1 MPFNVLDA
9 ISVDER
15 LNFAQNFAV
24 ARPTVLDTI
33 FPDIK
38 TQHFKAEYY
47 RLMQGQNLPT
57 PAFVHALDTEAHIGT
72 RPTFE
77 KVLTEKLFIKEKINQ
92 SERLQMY
99 ITNGV
104 PDDDG
109 LIKWVFD
116 DMGRLS
122 ESVVTRTKIAK
133 AQALCRGE
141 MRIKENNLDMIIDF
155 GIPADHKISFG
166 DWSDPEYDIFTDIQ
180 SAVNVLDGE
189 GKAPNRMITSKT
201 QILRMRRN
209 KSIQMAIKGNLNFGQ
224 LVKIEELQN
233 MLQEEFGVY
242 AVSCDEKF
250 SFVKADGNKEN
261 KRYFDENKVTFYTA
275 DVSGRAGTGLWG
287 PTPEETEYAA
297 FMEALQKMYV
307 TVTMWATKDPVA
319 KWTKAS
325 GMFIPVMPDV
335 YGMVIATVVTGSGTL
350 GTLTVNSIAGTA
362 TGDTK
367 VTVSPAKASGNSYKY
382 KVGAST
388 NAVTYGQNVQT
399 WTAWDGSADIT
410 AATGQVITIV
420 ECDSSYKAVKAGN
433 ATVTAKA

>member
-92 SERLQMY
+92 SEQLQMY

-109 LIKWVFD
+109 LIKWVLD

-133 AQALCRGE
+133 GNLMSTGI
-141 MRIKENNLDMIIDF
+141 MKIKENNLDMVIDF
-155 GIPADHKISFG
+155 GIPADQKIVFG
-166 DWSDPEYDIFTDIQ
+166 DWSDPEYDIFSDIQ
-180 SAVNVLDGE
+180 RAIKILKDQ
-189 GKAPNRMITSKT
+189 GKIANRMLTSDT
-201 QILRMRRN
+201 QIQRMRKN
-209 KSIQMAIKGNLNFGQ
+209 KSMQIAIYGAINVGKLVTMA
-224 LVKIEELQN
+224 ELQR
-233 MLQEEFGVY
+233 MLQEEFKLQVI
-242 AVSCDEKF
+242 SCDEMFAYIK
-250 SFVKADGNKEN
+250 SDGSKAN
-261 KRYFDENKVTFYTA
+261 KRYFDEDKATFYTA
-275 DVSGRAGTGLWG
+275 DVSGSAGIGLWG
-287 PTPEETEYAA
+287 PTPEESEYAA
-297 FMEALQKMYV
+297 FQAAFEKMFV
-307 TVTMWATKDPVA
+307 TVTMWSTQDPVA

-325 GMFIPVMPDV
+325 GMFIPVLPDP
-335 YGMVIATVVTGSGTL
+335 YGMVIATVVTVSGTL

-367 VTVSPAKASGNSYKY
+367 VTISPAKSSGNSYKY
-382 KVGAST
+382 KVGTSANT
-388 NAVTYGQNVQT
+388 VTYGQNVQT
-399 WTAWDGSADIT
+399 WVAWDGIADIT

>member
-15 LNFAQNFAV
+15 LSFAQNFAV

-92 SERLQMY
+92 SEQLQMY

-122 ESVVTRTKIAK
+122 DSVVTRTKIAK
-133 AQALCRGE
+133 GNLMSTGI
-141 MRIKENNLDMIIDF
+141 MKIKENNLDMTIDF
-155 GIPADHKISFG
+155 GIPAEQKINFG
-166 DWSDPEYDIFTDIQ
+166 DWSDPEYDIFSDIQ
-180 SAVNVLDGE
+180 KAVKILKDQ
-189 GKAPNRMITSKT
+189 GKIANRMLTSDT
-201 QILRMRRN
+201 QVQRMRKN
-209 KSIQMAIKGNLNFGQ
+209 KSMQIAIYGSTNVGKLVTMA
-224 LVKIEELQN
+224 ELQR
-233 MLQEEFGVY
+233 MLQEEFKLQVI
-242 AVSCDEKF
+242 SCDEMF
-250 SFVKADGNKEN
+250 AYVKSNGTKAN
-261 KRYFDENKVTFYTA
+261 KRYFDEDKVTFYTA
-275 DVSGRAGTGLWG
+275 DVSGSAGIGLWG
-287 PTPEETEYAA
+287 PTPEEAEYAA
-297 FMEALQKMYV
+297 FQEALEKMFV
-307 TVTMWATKDPVA
+307 TVTMWSTKDPVA

-325 GMFIPVMPDV
+325 GMFIPVLPDP
-335 YGMVIATVVTGSGTL
+335 YGIVIATVLAGSGTL
-350 GTLTVNSIAGTA
+350 GTLTVNSVAGTA
-362 TGDTK
+362 SGDTK
-367 VTVSPAKASGNSYKY
+367 VTVSPTKASGNLYKY
-382 KVGAST
+382 KIADAATTVI
-388 NAVTYGQNVQT
+388 YGQNVQT
-399 WTAWDGSADIT
+399 WSAWDGSADIT
-410 AATGQVITIV
+410 ATTGKVITIV
-420 ECDSSYKAVKAGN
+420 ECDSTYKAIKAGN
-433 ATVTAKA
+433 VTVTAKA

>member
-9 ISVDER
+9 ISVEER

-92 SERLQMY
+92 SEQLQMY

-116 DMGRLS
+116 DMGRLA

-133 AQALCRGE
+133 GQLMSRGI
-141 MRIKENNLDMIIDF
+141 MKIKENNLDMVIDF
-155 GIPADHKISFG
+155 GIPDEQKMTFG
-166 DWSDPEYDIFTDIQ
+166 DWSDPEYDIFSDIQ
-180 SAVNVLDGE
+180 RAIKILKDQ
-189 GKAPNRMITSKT
+189 GKIANRMLTSDT
-201 QILRMRRN
+201 QVQRMRKN
-209 KSIQMAIKGNLNFGQ
+209 KSMQIAIYGAINVGK
-224 LVKIEELQN
+224 LVTLAELQR
-233 MLQEEFGVY
+233 MLQEEFGVQFVTCDQMFAY
-242 AVSCDEKF
+242 IKSNGSRVSQ
-250 SFVKADGNKEN
+250 
-261 KRYFDENKVTFYTA
+261 RYFDEDKVTFYTA
-275 DVSGRAGTGLWG
+275 GISGDVGIGLWG
-287 PTPEETEYAA
+287 PTPEEAEYTA
-297 FMEALQKMYV
+297 FLEALEKMFV
-307 TVTMWATKDPVA
+307 TVTMWSTQDPVA

-325 GMFIPVMPDV
+325 GMFIPVLPDP
-335 YGMVIATVVTGSGTL
+335 YGIVIATVVTSSGTL
-350 GTLTVNSIAGTA
+350 GTLTVDSIAGTA

-367 VTVSPAKASGNSYKY
+367 VTVSPAKASGNAYKY
-382 KVGAST
+382 KVGDSAT
-388 NAVTYGQNVQT
+388 AVTYGQNVQT

-410 AATGQVITIV
+410 AATGKVITIV

>member
-1 MPFNVLDA
+1 MPFNLLEA
-9 ISVDER
+9 ISVEER

-92 SERLQMY
+92 SEQLQMY

-122 ESVVTRTKIAK
+122 DSVVTRTKIAK
-133 AQALCRGE
+133 GNLMSTGI
-141 MRIKENNLDMIIDF
+141 MKIKENNLDMTIDF
-155 GIPADHKISFG
+155 GIPAEQKINFG
-166 DWSDPEYDIFTDIQ
+166 DWSDPEYDIFSDIQ
-180 SAVNVLDGE
+180 KAVKILKDQ
-189 GKAPNRMITSKT
+189 GKIANRMLTSDT
-201 QILRMRRN
+201 QVQRMRKN
-209 KSIQMAIKGNLNFGQ
+209 KSMQIAIYGSTNVGKLVTMA
-224 LVKIEELQN
+224 ELQR
-233 MLQEEFGVY
+233 MLQEEFKLQVI
-242 AVSCDEKF
+242 SCDEMF
-250 SFVKADGNKEN
+250 AYVNSSGTKAN
-261 KRYFDENKVTFYTA
+261 KRYFDEDKATFYTA
-275 DVSGRAGTGLWG
+275 DISGSAGIGLWG
-287 PTPEETEYAA
+287 PTPEEAEYSA
-297 FMEALQKMYV
+297 FQEALEKMFV
-307 TVTMWATKDPVA
+307 TVTMWSTKDPVA

-325 GMFIPVMPDV
+325 GMFIPVLPDP
-335 YGMVIATVVTGSGTL
+335 YGIVIATVLTDSGTL
-350 GTLTVNSIAGTA
+350 GTLTVNSVAGTA
-362 TGDTK
+362 SGDTK
-367 VTVSPAKASGNSYKY
+367 VTVSPVKASGNLYKY
-382 KVGAST
+382 KIADATTTVI
-388 NAVTYGQNVQT
+388 YGQNVQT
-399 WTAWDGSADIT
+399 WSAWDGSADIT
-410 AATGQVITIV
+410 ATTGKVITIV
-420 ECDSSYKAVKAGN
+420 ECDSTYKAIKAGN

>member
-15 LNFAQNFAV
+15 LNFAQNFSV

-92 SERLQMY
+92 SEQLQMY
-99 ITNGV
+99 INNGV

-109 LIKWVFD
+109 LIKWVLD

-133 AQALCRGE
+133 GNLMSTGI
-141 MRIKENNLDMIIDF
+141 MKIKENNLDMVIDF
-155 GIPADHKISFG
+155 GIPAEQKVAFG
-166 DWSDPEYDIFTDIQ
+166 DWSDPEYDIFSDIQ
-180 SAVNVLDGE
+180 RAIKILKDQ
-189 GKAPNRMITSKT
+189 GKIANRMLTSDT
-201 QILRMRRN
+201 QVQRMRKN
-209 KSIQMAIKGNLNFGQ
+209 KSMQIAIYGATNVGKLVTMA
-224 LVKIEELQN
+224 ELQR
-233 MLQEEFGVY
+233 MLQEEFKLQVI
-242 AVSCDEKF
+242 SCDEMFAYIK
-250 SFVKADGNKEN
+250 SNGSKAN
-261 KRYFDENKVTFYTA
+261 KRYFDEDKVTFYTA
-275 DVSGRAGTGLWG
+275 DVSGSAGIGLWG
-287 PTPEETEYAA
+287 PTPEESEYAA
-297 FMEALQKMYV
+297 FQAAFEKMFV
-307 TVTMWATKDPVA
+307 TVTMWSTQDPVA

-325 GMFIPVMPDV
+325 GMFIPVLPDP
-335 YGMVIATVVTGSGTL
+335 YGMVIATVVTGFGTL

-367 VTVSPAKASGNSYKY
+367 VTISPAKSSGNSYKY
-382 KVGAST
+382 KVGTSANTVS
-388 NAVTYGQNVQT
+388 YGQNVQT
-399 WTAWDGSADIT
+399 WVAWDGSADIT

>member
-1 MPFNVLDA
+1 MPFNVLDS
-9 ISVDER
+9 ISVEER
-15 LNFAQNFAV
+15 LSFAQNFAV

-92 SERLQMY
+92 SEQLQMY

-116 DMGRLS
+116 DMGRLA

-133 AQALCRGE
+133 GNLMSTGI
-141 MRIKENNLDMIIDF
+141 MKIKENNLDMAIDF
-155 GIPADHKISFG
+155 GIPAEQKIVFG
-166 DWSDPEYDIFTDIQ
+166 DWSDPEYDIFSDIQ
-180 SAVNVLDGE
+180 KAIKILKDQ
-189 GKAPNRMITSKT
+189 GKIANRMLTSDT
-201 QILRMRRN
+201 QIQRMRKNRSMQIAIYGSTN
-209 KSIQMAIKGNLNFGQ
+209 VGKLVTMA
-224 LVKIEELQN
+224 ELQR
-233 MLQEEFGVY
+233 MLQEEFKFQ
-242 AVSCDEKF
+242 AISCDEMFAYIK
-250 SFVKADGNKEN
+250 SDGSKAN
-261 KRYFDENKVTFYTA
+261 KRYFDEDKVTFYTA
-275 DVSGRAGTGLWG
+275 DVSGSAGIGLWG
-287 PTPEETEYAA
+287 PTPEEAEYTA
-297 FMEALQKMYV
+297 FQEALEKMFV
-307 TVTMWATKDPVA
+307 TVTMWSTQDPVA

-325 GMFIPVMPDV
+325 GMFIPVLPDP
-335 YGMVIATVVTGSGTL
+335 YGIVIATVVIGSGTL

-367 VTVSPAKASGNSYKY
+367 VTVSPAKASGNSHKY
-382 KVGAST
+382 KVGASA
-388 NAVTYGQNVQT
+388 NVVTYGQNVQT

>member
-92 SERLQMY
+92 SEQLQMY

-104 PDDDG
+104 PENDG

-122 ESVVTRTKIAK
+122 DSVVTRTKIAK
-133 AQALCRGE
+133 GQLMSRGI
-141 MRIKENNLDMIIDF
+141 MKIKENNLDMVIDF
-155 GIPADHKISFG
+155 GIPAEQKIVFG
-166 DWSDPEYDIFTDIQ
+166 DWSDPEYDIFSDFQ
-180 SAVNVLDGE
+180 RAVKILKDQGKLVTKVL
-189 GKAPNRMITSKT
+189 TSDT
-201 QILRMRRN
+201 QIQRMRKN
-209 KSIQMAIKGNLNFGQ
+209 KSIQTAIYGAINLGKLVTMA
-224 LVKIEELQN
+224 ELRSIL
-233 MLQEEFGVY
+233 MEEFKFSID
-242 AVSCDEKF
+242 SCDEMYAY
-250 SFVKADGNKEN
+250 VKADGSRANG
-261 KRYFDENKVTFYTA
+261 RYFDEDKVTFYTA
-275 DVSGRAGTGLWG
+275 NVSGGAGVGLWG
-287 PTPEETEYAA
+287 PTPEEADYAA
-297 FMEALQKMYV
+297 FQDALQKMFV
-307 TVTMWATKDPVA
+307 TVTMWSEQDPKA
-319 KWTKAS
+319 IWTKAS
-325 GMFIPVMPDV
+325 GMFIPVLPDP
-335 YGMVIATVVTGSGTL
+335 YGIVIATVVTGSGTL
-350 GTLTVNSIAGTA
+350 GTLTVNSVAGTA

-367 VTVSPAKASGNSYKY
+367 VTASPAKASGNSYKY
-382 KVGAST
+382 KVGDSAT
-388 NAVTYGQNVQT
+388 AVTYGQNVQT
-399 WTAWDGSADIT
+399 WSAWDGSADIT
-410 AATGQVITIV
+410 AATGKVITIV

-433 ATVTAKA
+433 ATVTAKS

>member
-9 ISVDER
+9 ISVNER

-24 ARPTVLDTI
+24 VRPTVLDTI

-38 TQHFKAEYY
+38 TQHFKAEYF

-57 PAFVHALDTEAHIGT
+57 PAYVHALDTEAHIGT

-92 SERLQMY
+92 SEQLQMY

-133 AQALCRGE
+133 GNLMSTGI
-141 MRIKENNLDMIIDF
+141 MKIKENNLDMAIDF
-155 GIPADHKISFG
+155 GIPAEQKINFG
-166 DWSDPEYDIFTDIQ
+166 DWSDPEYDIFSDIQ
-180 SAVNVLDGE
+180 RAIKILKDQ
-189 GKAPNRMITSKT
+189 GKIANRMLTSDT
-201 QILRMRRN
+201 QVQRIRKN
-209 KSIQMAIKGNLNFGQ
+209 KSMQIAIYGATNVGKLVTMA
-224 LVKIEELQN
+224 ELQR
-233 MLQEEFGVY
+233 MLQEEFKLQVI
-242 AVSCDEKF
+242 SCDEMF
-250 SFVKADGNKEN
+250 AYVNSSGTKAN
-261 KRYFDENKVTFYTA
+261 KRYFDEDKVTFYTA
-275 DVSGRAGTGLWG
+275 DVAGSAGIGLWG
-287 PTPEETEYAA
+287 PTPEEAEYAA
-297 FMEALQKMYV
+297 FQEALEKMFV
-307 TVTMWATKDPVA
+307 TVTMWSTQDPVA

-325 GMFIPVMPDV
+325 GMFIPVLPDP

-350 GTLTVNSIAGTA
+350 GTLTVNSVAGTA

-367 VTVSPAKASGNSYKY
+367 VTVSPVKASGNSYKY
-382 KVGAST
+382 KVGDSAT
-388 NAVTYGQNVQT
+388 AVTYGQNVQT
-399 WTAWDGSADIT
+399 WGAWDGNADIT
-410 AATGQVITIV
+410 ATTGKVITVV